1 MYSIYILLNCTMIK
15 LIIPYFFLTLFS
27 FCVKA
32 APSKH
37 KEAQTHDANK
47 MIVPMGGNTWTI
59 HGGKITNK
67 GLTNWESSSTSVKT
81 YVYVSQSGSLKL
93 SVNMNPGGKN
103 KLKFTIQGISKEL
116 SVEGSLEKE
125 FYVGKWE
132 NIHQGY
138 VIIELQGVSRTA
150 SNFGTV
156 SSIGISG
163 TSINSET
170 AFVKDNND
178 NYFYWGRRGPS
189 VHLKYT
195 MPASEIT
202 EFYSE
207 ITVPEGNDVIGSYFM
222 ANGFAEG
229 YFGIQVNSL
238 TERRILFSVWS
249 PYTTDDPASIPAEL
263 KITML
268 KKGNNVYTGEFG
280 NEGAG
285 GQSYLV
291 YPWKAGT
298 TYQFL
303 LRGQPQ
309 LDNSTIYTA
318 YFFAPEK
325 NKWMLIASFK
335 RPKTNTYLKN
345 LHSFLEN
352 FITETGDKTRMAIY
366 GNPWVRDTN
375 GVWTAISSAKFTAD
389 QTARKQFRLDYA
401 GGVKGNAFFLKNCGF
416 FFPGTTI
423 DSQFNI
429 EKPTIAPVIDF
440 EKLP

>member
-1 MYSIYILLNCTMIK
+1 MIK
-15 LIIPYFFLTLFS
+15 LFIPYLLLTFFG

-32 APSKH
+32 APSIH
-37 KEAQTHDANK
+37 NESQTHDANK
-47 MIVPMGGNTWTI
+47 MIVPMGGNTWNI
-59 HGGKITNK
+59 HGGKITNM
-67 GLTNWESSSTSVKT
+67 GLTNWESSSTSIKT

-103 KLKFTIQGISKEL
+103 KLKFTLQGISKEL
-116 SVEGSLEKE
+116 TVKGSLEKE
-125 FYVGKWE
+125 FFVGKWE
-132 NIHQGY
+132 NIHKGY
-138 VIIELQGVSRTA
+138 LMIELQGVSRTTA
-150 SNFGTV
+150 NFGTV

-170 AFVKDNND
+170 AFVKDNID

-195 MPASEIT
+195 LPASEIT

-268 KKGNNVYTGEFG
+268 KKGNNVHAGEFG

-309 LDNSTIYTA
+309 SDNSTIYTA
-318 YFFAPEK
+318 YFFAPEE

-345 LHSFLEN
+345 FHSFLEN

-416 FFPGTTI
+416 FFPGITI

-429 EKPTIAPVIDF
+429 EKQKTAPVIDF

>member
-1 MYSIYILLNCTMIK
+1 MIK
-15 LIIPYFFLTLFS
+15 LLMPFLLIVFFG
-27 FCVKA
+27 FCVQA
-32 APSKH
+32 AP
-37 KEAQTHDANK
+37 AIQGDYQAHDANK
-47 MIVPMGGNTWTI
+47 MIVPIGGNTWTI
-59 HGGKITNK
+59 NGAKVTNM
-67 GLTNWESSSTSVKT
+67 GLTEWESTTTKVKA
-81 YVYVSQSGSLKL
+81 YVYLSQSGTIHLSL
-93 SVNMNPGGKN
+93 NMNPGGKN
-103 KLKFTIQGISKEL
+103 ILKVTIQGSSKEL
-116 SVEGSLEKE
+116 TVEGSEVKE

-132 NIHQGY
+132 RIQPGY
-138 VIIELQGVSRTA
+138 VMIELQGISRSA
-150 SNFGTV
+150 DNFGTL

-170 AFVKDNND
+170 AFVKDNMD

-195 MPASEIT
+195 MPASVIT

-207 ITVPEGNDVIGSYFM
+207 ITVPNGNDVIGSYFM

-249 PYTTDDPASIPAEL
+249 PYNTDNPESIPQEL

-268 KKGNNVYTGEFG
+268 KKGNNVHAGEFG

-291 YPWKAGT
+291 YPWKSGV
-298 TYQFL
+298 TYKFL

-309 LDNSTIYTA
+309 SDNSTTYTA
-318 YFFAPEK
+318 YFFAPEQ

-345 LHSFLEN
+345 FHSFLEN
-352 FITETGDKTRMAIY
+352 FIPETGEQTRMAIY
-366 GNPWVRDTN
+366 GNQWIRDTN
-375 GVWTAISSAKFTAD
+375 GVWAAISSAKFTAD
-389 QTARKQFRLDYA
+389 QTARKRFRLDYA
-401 GGVKGNAFFLKNCGF
+401 GGLNGNAFYLKNCGF
-416 FFPGTTI
+416 FFPNTNI

-429 EKPTIAPVIDF
+429 DKSINPPVIDF
-440 EKLP
+440 TKLP

>member
-1 MYSIYILLNCTMIK
+1 MIK
-15 LIIPYFFLTLFS
+15 IFIPYFLLTFFS

-37 KEAQTHDANK
+37 NEAKTHDANK
-47 MIVPMGGNTWTI
+47 IIVPMGGNTWTN

-81 YVYVSQSGSLKL
+81 YVYISQSGTLKL

-125 FYVGKWE
+125 FYVGNWE

-150 SNFGTV
+150 DNFGTV

-163 TSINSET
+163 TSMNSET

-249 PYTTDDPASIPAEL
+249 PYTTDDPASIPPEL

-366 GNPWVRDTN
+366 GNPWVRDIN

-389 QTARKQFRLDYA
+389 KTARKQFRLDYA

-416 FFPGTTI
+416 FFPATTI
-423 DSQFNI
+423 DSQFNF

>member
-1 MYSIYILLNCTMIK
+1 MIK
-15 LIIPYFFLTLFS
+15 ILIPFLLIPFFGSCTKDS
-27 FCVKA
+27 VGKA
-32 APSKH
+32 I
-37 KEAQTHDANK
+37 ENQTHLANK
-47 MIVPMGGNTWTI
+47 MIVPIGGNAWTI
-59 HGGKITNK
+59 NGGKISND
-67 GLTNWESSSTSVKT
+67 GLINWTSTSTIVKT
-81 YVYVSQSGSLKL
+81 YVSISQTGTIHLSL
-93 SVNMNPGGKN
+93 NMNPGGKN
-103 KLKFTIQGISKEL
+103 KLKITIQGISKEL
-116 SVEGSLEKE
+116 TVEGNLEKE

-132 NIHQGY
+132 NVQPGY
-138 VIIELQGVSRTA
+138 VMIELQGISKSA
-150 SNFGTV
+150 DNFGIV
-156 SSIGISG
+156 SSLGISG
-163 TSINSET
+163 TSVNSET
-170 AFVKDNND
+170 AFVKDNID

-202 EFYSE
+202 DFYSE
-207 ITVPEGNDVIGSYFM
+207 ITVPKGNDIVGSYFM

-249 PYTTDDPASIPAEL
+249 PYSTDNPASIPPEY

-268 KKGNNVYTGEFG
+268 KKGNNVYAGEFG

-291 YPWKAGT
+291 YPWKAGV

-309 LDNSTIYTA
+309 SDNSTIYTA
-318 YFFAPEK
+318 YFFAPEE

-352 FITETGDKTRMAIY
+352 FMPETGDQTRMAIY
-366 GNPWVRDTN
+366 GNQWIRDTS
-375 GVWTAISSAKFTAD
+375 GIWTALASAKFTAD
-389 QTARKQFRLDYA
+389 QTARKRFRLDYE
-401 GGVKGNAFFLKNCGF
+401 GGVKGNTFYLKNCGF
-416 FFPGTTI
+416 FFPGTMI

-429 EKPTIAPVIDF
+429 EKPQIAPVIDF
-440 EKLP
+440 SLF

>member
-1 MYSIYILLNCTMIK
+1 MIK
-15 LIIPYFFLTLFS
+15 LFIPYLLLTFFG

-37 KEAQTHDANK
+37 NETQAHDANK
-47 MIVPMGGNTWTI
+47 MTVPMGGNTWII

-67 GLTNWESSSTSVKT
+67 GLTNWESASTRVKT
-81 YVYVSQSGSLKL
+81 YVYVSQSGTLKL

-103 KLKFTIQGISKEL
+103 KLKFTLQGISKEL
-116 SVEGSLEKE
+116 TVEGSLEKE

-132 NIHQGY
+132 NIHKGY
-138 VIIELQGVSRTA
+138 VMIELQGVSRTA
-150 SNFGTV
+150 DNFGTV

-163 TSINSET
+163 TSINGET
-170 AFVKDNND
+170 AFVKDNID

-195 MPASEIT
+195 LPASEIT

-207 ITVPEGNDVIGSYFM
+207 ITVPEGNDVIGSYYM

-249 PYTTDDPASIPAEL
+249 PYTTDDPASIPPEL

-268 KKGNNVYTGEFG
+268 KKGNNVHAGEFG

-291 YPWKAGT
+291 YPWKAGN

-309 LDNSTIYTA
+309 SDNSSIYTA
-318 YFFAPEK
+318 YFFAPEEK
-325 NKWMLIASFK
+325 KWMLIASFK

-345 LHSFLEN
+345 FHSFLEN
-352 FITETGDKTRMAIY
+352 FDTETGDKTRMAIY

-389 QTARKQFRLDYA
+389 QTARKKFRLDYA
-401 GGVKGNAFFLKNCGF
+401 GGVKGNSFFLKNCGF
-416 FFPGTTI
+416 FFPAITI

-429 EKPTIAPVIDF
+429 EKPKTPPVIDF

>member
-1 MYSIYILLNCTMIK
+1 MIK
-15 LIIPYFFLTLFS
+15 IFIPYFLLTFFGFS
-27 FCVKA
+27 VKA

-37 KEAQTHDANK
+37 NEAKTHDANK
-47 MIVPMGGNTWTI
+47 IIVPMGGNTWTN

-67 GLTNWESSSTSVKT
+67 GLTNWESSSTSIKT
-81 YVYVSQSGSLKL
+81 YVYVSQSGTLKL

-125 FYVGKWE
+125 FYVGNWE

-150 SNFGTV
+150 DNFGTV

-163 TSINSET
+163 TSMNSET

-249 PYTTDDPASIPAEL
+249 PYTTDDPASIPPEL

-366 GNPWVRDTN
+366 GNPWVRDIN

-389 QTARKQFRLDYA
+389 KTARKQFRLDYA

-416 FFPGTTI
+416 FFPAITI

-429 EKPTIAPVIDF
+429 DKPRIAPVIDF
-440 EKLP
+440 AKLP

>member
-15 LIIPYFFLTLFS
+15 LFIPYFLLTLFS

-59 HGGKITNK
+59 DGGQITNK

-138 VIIELQGVSRTA
+138 VTIELQGVSRTA

-249 PYTTDDPASIPAEL
+249 PYTTDDPASIPPEL

-303 LRGQPQ
+303 LSGQPQ

-345 LHSFLEN
+345 FHSFLEN

-440 EKLP
+440 AKLP

>member
-1 MYSIYILLNCTMIK
+1 MIK
-15 LIIPYFFLTLFS
+15 LFIPYLLLTFFG

-32 APSKH
+32 APSIH
-37 KEAQTHDANK
+37 NEAQRHDTNK

-59 HGGKITNK
+59 LGGKITNM
-67 GLTNWESSSTSVKT
+67 GLTNWESSSTRVKT
-81 YVYVSQSGSLKL
+81 YVYISQSGTLKL

-103 KLKFTIQGISKEL
+103 KLKFTLQGISKEL
-116 SVEGSLEKE
+116 TVEGSLEKE

-132 NIHQGY
+132 NIRQGY
-138 VIIELQGVSRTA
+138 LMIELQGVSRTA
-150 SNFGTV
+150 DNFGTV

-170 AFVKDNND
+170 AFVKDNID

-195 MPASEIT
+195 LPASEIT

-249 PYTTDDPASIPAEL
+249 PYTTDDPASIPPEL

-268 KKGNNVYTGEFG
+268 KKGNNVHTGEFG

-291 YPWKAGT
+291 YPWKAGN

-309 LDNSTIYTA
+309 SDNSTIYTA
-318 YFFAPEK
+318 YFFAPEE

-401 GGVKGNAFFLKNCGF
+401 GGVKGNSFFLKNCGF
-416 FFPGTTI
+416 FFPAITI

-429 EKPTIAPVIDF
+429 EKPKTPPVIDF

>member
-1 MYSIYILLNCTMIK
+1 MIK
-15 LIIPYFFLTLFS
+15 LFIPYLLLTFFG

-37 KEAQTHDANK
+37 NETQAHDANK
-47 MIVPMGGNTWTI
+47 MTVPMGGNTWTI
-59 HGGKITNK
+59 HGGKITNM
-67 GLTNWESSSTSVKT
+67 GLTNWESSSTRVKT
-81 YVYVSQSGSLKL
+81 YVYVSQSGTIKL

-103 KLKFTIQGISKEL
+103 KLKFTLQGISKEL
-116 SVEGSLEKE
+116 TVEGSLEKE

-132 NIHQGY
+132 NIHKGY
-138 VIIELQGVSRTA
+138 VMIELQGVSRTA
-150 SNFGTV
+150 DNFGTV

-170 AFVKDNND
+170 AFVKDNID

-195 MPASEIT
+195 LPASEIT

-222 ANGFAEG
+222 ANGFSEG

-249 PYTTDDPASIPAEL
+249 PYTTDDPASIPPEL

-285 GQSYLV
+285 GQIYLV
-291 YPWKAGT
+291 YPWKAGN

-309 LDNSTIYTA
+309 SDNSSIYTA
-318 YFFAPEK
+318 YFFAPEEK
-325 NKWMLIASFK
+325 KWMLIASFK

-345 LHSFLEN
+345 FHSFLEN
-352 FITETGDKTRMAIY
+352 FDTETGDKTRMAIY

-389 QTARKQFRLDYA
+389 QTARKKFRLDYA
-401 GGVKGNAFFLKNCGF
+401 GGVKGNSFFLKNCGF
-416 FFPGTTI
+416 FFPAITI

-429 EKPTIAPVIDF
+429 EKPKTAPVIDF

>member
-1 MYSIYILLNCTMIK
+1 
-15 LIIPYFFLTLFS
+15 
-27 FCVKA
+27 
-32 APSKH
+32 
-37 KEAQTHDANK
+37 
-47 MIVPMGGNTWTI
+47 MIVPIGGNTWTI
-59 HGGKITNK
+59 NGGKVTNM
-67 GLTNWESSSTSVKT
+67 GLTEWKSTITKVKA
-81 YVYVSQSGSLKL
+81 YVYLSQSGTIHLSL
-93 SVNMNPGGKN
+93 NMNPGGKN
-103 KLKFTIQGISKEL
+103 ILKVTIQGSSKEL
-116 SVEGSLEKE
+116 TVEGSEVKE

-132 NIHQGY
+132 RIQPGY
-138 VIIELQGVSRTA
+138 VMIELQGISRSA
-150 SNFGTV
+150 DNFGTV

-170 AFVKDNND
+170 AFVKDNMD

-202 EFYSE
+202 DFYSE

-249 PYTTDDPASIPAEL
+249 PYTTDDPASIPPEL

-268 KKGNNVYTGEFG
+268 KKGNNVHAGEFG

-309 LDNSTIYTA
+309 SDNSTIYTA

-345 LHSFLEN
+345 FHSFLEN

-366 GNPWVRDTN
+366 GNPWVRDIN

-416 FFPGTTI
+416 FFPGITI

-429 EKPTIAPVIDF
+429 EKPKTAPVIDF